1 MGCSSC
7 STGKDGSPGGCQ
19 NNGVCGSSGCNKLN
33 VHDWL
38 HDMEL
43 PMGQAL
49 FPIVEIRFKGTRK
62 EFFRNAE
69 NIPLRSGDVVAVES
83 SPGHDIGI
91 VSLCGELVRLQ
102 MKKKNV
108 TEDAADIK
116 AIYRLAKPV
125 DIEKWNEAKELEQ
138 DALFKT
144 RAFAKRLKLNM
155 KVNDLEFQ
163 GDRKKVTVFYT
174 AEHRVDFRELIK
186 LLAEDFKT
194 RVEMRQIGMRQEAGR
209 LGGLGD
215 CGRELCC
222 STWLTN
228 FKSVN
233 TSAARYQNIS
243 LNPAKLSGQ
252 CGKLKC
258 CLNYELDS
266 YMDAIKDF
274 PNTDIY
280 LHTAKGSARHQKTD
294 IFKRTMWY
302 SYMVDRNSNDN
313 LSDAWVAM
321 PVDRV
326 KDIVKMNKNKEKPVD
341 LMESHMLPPAPEKTP
356 DYENVVG
363 QDSLTRMDHLK
374 KKKKKKKSRAPGE
387 GGQSAAA
394 QGAPAGGASTPS
406 GAGETGSP
414 RPQGQGNRGD
424 RRPQGP
430 STNRPRPQGGAGGN
444 NQNRGGN
451 RGPRPERPSNPSP
464 EPPQQPS

>member
-1 MGCSSC
+1 
-7 STGKDGSPGGCQ
+7 
-19 NNGVCGSSGCNKLN
+19 
-33 VHDWL
+33 
-38 HDMEL
+38 
-43 PMGQAL
+43 MGQSV
-49 FPIVEIRFKGTRK
+49 FPIVEVRFKGTRK
-62 EFFRNAE
+62 EFFRNTE
-69 NIPLRSGDVVAVES
+69 NLTLRPGDAVAVES

-91 VSLCGELVRLQ
+91 VSLTGELVRLQ

-108 TEDAADIK
+108 SEDAADIK
-116 AIYRLAKPV
+116 AIYRIAKPV
-125 DIEKWNEAKELEQ
+125 DIEKWNEAKALEQ

-155 KVNDLEFQ
+155 KINDLEFQ

-280 LHTAKGSARHQKTD
+280 LHTEKGSARHQKTD

-302 SYMVDRNSNDN
+302 SYMVDRSKANDN
-313 LSDAWVAM
+313 LSDSWVAM

-326 KDIVKMNKNKEKPVD
+326 KDIIKMNKNKEKPVD

-374 KKKKKKKSRAPGE
+374 KKKKKKKPRKPGE
-387 GGQSAAA
+387 GGGSGNAPRPDAA
-394 QGAPAGGASTPS
+394 QGSAPQQQGTAPAGNPA
-406 GAGETGSP
+406 P
-414 RPQGQGNRGD
+414 RPQGNPNPNANPKPQGQGNRGD
-424 RRPQGP
+424 RRPQGQGN
-430 STNRPRPQGGAGGN
+430 NRPRPEGGQGRPGGN
-444 NQNRGGN
+444 NNNRN
-451 RGPRPERPSNPSP
+451 RGPRPEKPNNTPP
-464 EPPQQPS
+464 PTPQQPS